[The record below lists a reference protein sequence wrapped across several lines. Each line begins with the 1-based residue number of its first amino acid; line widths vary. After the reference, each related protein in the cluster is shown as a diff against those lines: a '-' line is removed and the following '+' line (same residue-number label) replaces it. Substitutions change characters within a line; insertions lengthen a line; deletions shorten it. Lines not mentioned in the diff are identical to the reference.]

1 MSVPDTV
8 ANFLRASEIP
18 FSMVTH
24 RPTKSSMESAE
35 ASRVSGDRVAKAV
48 VLEDGERYVMAVI
61 PASHRIDTEALSE
74 ILECDVHLVPESDFG
89 LLFRDCRSGAV
100 PPMGQAYGIHTVVD
114 DVIAQQ
120 PDVYLECGDH
130 EHLIHV
136 DHDGFRRLMRAAD
149 HGRFSYHT

>member
-24 RPTKSSMESAE
+24 RPTKSSMETAE
-35 ASRVSGDRVAKAV
+35 AARISGDRMAKAV
-48 VLEDGERYVMAVI
+48 MLEDGERYVMAVI

-74 ILECDVHLVPESDFG
+74 ITGSNVHMVAEDDFTM
-89 LLFRDCRSGAV
+89 LFRDCRMGAV
-100 PPMGQAYGIHTVVD
+100 PPLGTAYGIRTVVD
-114 DVIAQQ
+114 DAIAQQ
-120 PDVYLECGDH
+120 PDVYLESGDH

-136 DHDGFRRLMRAAD
+136 DHIAFERLMRSAE
-149 HGRFSYHT
+149 HGRFSYHL

>member
-8 ANFLRASEIP
+8 ANFLRSAEIP

-24 RPTKSSMESAE
+24 RPTKSSMETAE
-35 ASRVSGDRVAKAV
+35 AARVSGDRVAKAI

-61 PASHRIDTEALSE
+61 PASHRLDHEALCEMLDSN
-74 ILECDVHLVPESDFG
+74 VHLVGEADFA

-100 PPMGQAYGIHTVVD
+100 PAIGAAYGIHTVVD
-114 DVIAQQ
+114 DAINSQ
-120 PDVYLECGDH
+120 PDVYLESGDH

-136 DHDGFRRLMRAAD
+136 DHEAFVRLMRASD
-149 HGRFSYHT
+149 HGRFSYHV